1 MAQLS
6 DACEYLLGRRLAEA
20 PPGVPGTLPGRGGP
34 AAAAAAVPAAAVP
47 AAAVPAAPA
56 EAAG

>member
-6 DACEYLLGRRLAEA
+6 NACEYLLGRRLAEV

-47 AAAVPAAPA
+47 AAPA

>member
-6 DACEYLLGRRLAEA
+6 NACEYLLGRRLAEV

-34 AAAAAAVPAAAVP
+34 AAAAAAAVP